1 MSVVKSK
8 RGQSSVEFL
17 DTAHKIQQE
26 TLRIV
31 IKYIPKRYTF
41 YVSQKIVGHA
51 TDGCSLV
58 KQGNSI
64 YASTKEDVVL
74 RREYFM
80 RAYAEYQALVS
91 QITSAH
97 EMFHFPDET
106 MVRWMELISRE
117 LKVLK
122 AVMQSD
128 RARFKAFI
136 D

>member
-17 DTAHKIQQE
+17 DTAHKILQE

-31 IKYIPKRYTF
+31 VKHIPKRYTF
-41 YVSQKIVGHA
+41 YLSQKIVGHA

-64 YASTKEDVVL
+64 FVSKKEDAAL

-80 RAYAEYQALVS
+80 RAYAEYQAMVS
-91 QITSAH
+91 QITIAH
-97 EMFHFPDET
+97 ELFHFPDET

-128 RARFKAFI
+128 LARFKALI